1 MKYKY
6 NLCLYETITNP
17 EEPVGYIDIKTPQNG
32 LREKLKKQW
41 QRQKN
46 KSHTNLKKL
55 NKTESWSCVD

>member
-46 KSHTNLKKL
+46 KSHTNLKK
-55 NKTESWSCVD
+55 